1 MQGRF
6 LHSGLALAVLVVAS
20 GCTRDRNPLVSTGS
34 VEDLERIPQDAAA
47 FIPPGGIAKPEID
60 QHRQRNLEDYWHGP
74 WDRTQPETCTP
85 DEFAWAAASF
95 QDQPTFGP
103 SLLKTSAAALEAVIE
118 NAQLDQYPSRALR
131 AISVRN
137 SSLRA
142 LPATD
147 PFFFDFR
154 RAGEGY
160 PFDYNQNSAVWAG
173 TPLFVSHVS
182 DDGTFVA
189 VERPY
194 TCGWIDARDLAYVS
208 DEFVGSYRSKDIAA
222 IVRDRIP
229 IRNDAAGFLFQGRVG
244 MLLPFESATE
254 AETRL
259 LAPVADGNRRA
270 SFMRVSLPAR
280 DVARVPLPFAGE
292 RLAAMINEIIGQP
305 YGWGG
310 MGGHRDCS
318 STLLDVFLPFGL
330 PLPRNSGQQALAG
343 KNIEIEQLTA
353 AQKEERIRAEA
364 APFRTLLNLPGHV
377 MLYLGAYEGTPVAFH
392 TIWGLRTESADGS
405 DPGRFVIGKSVI
417 SSLSPGM
424 ELDAL
429 SRSRGDLLS
438 RITSLTLL
446 GEQPEIHGQP

>member
-1 MQGRF
+1 MQRWF
-6 LHSGLALAVLVVAS
+6 LLNALALAVLVLVS
-20 GCTRDRNPLVSTGS
+20 GCSRDRNPLVATGHL
-34 VEDLERIPQDAAA
+34 EDLERIPQDASA
-47 FIPPGGIAKPEID
+47 FLPSGGIAIPETE
-60 QHRQRNLEDYWHGP
+60 QHRQSNLEDYWHGP
-74 WDRTQPETCTP
+74 WERTQPEACTP
-85 DEFAWAAASF
+85 EEFAWAAASF
-95 QDQPTFGP
+95 RDQPTFGP
-103 SLLKTSAAALEAVIE
+103 SLLETSAETLEAVIG

-137 SSLRA
+137 SSLRS

-182 DDGTFVA
+182 LDGTFVA
-189 VERPY
+189 VETPY

-208 DEFVGSYRSKDIAA
+208 DEFVASYRSKDLAA

-229 IRNDAAGFLFQGRVG
+229 IRNEEAGFLFQGRVG
-244 MLLPFESATE
+244 MLLPVESVTE
-254 AETRL
+254 VESRL
-259 LAPVADGNRRA
+259 LAPVADENRRA
-270 SFMRVSLPAR
+270 SLMRVSLASE
-280 DVARVPLPFAGE
+280 DVARVPLPFTGG

-318 STLLDVFLPFGL
+318 STLLDIFLPFGL

-343 KNIEIEQLTA
+343 KNVEIEPLTT
-353 AQKEERIRAEA
+353 AQKEERIRIEA

-377 MLYLGAYEGTPVAFH
+377 MLYLGAYEGTPIAFH

-405 DPGRFVIGKSVI
+405 NPGRFVIGKSVI
-417 SSLSPGM
+417 SSLSPGT

-429 SRSRGDLLS
+429 SRSRGELLS

-446 GEQPEIHGQP
+446 GEQPETHGQP